1 MLFVCSLP
9 PLGAFNPAITA
20 CVYISIPFIPHS
32 RLMSFSFTFI
42 CRTLHPLPPSMDR
55 AAASAVFCCLCIF
68 PVCRLS
74 LHSVKSSWG
83 WHNPSL
89 AHCSEVKQTLTSKP
103 RRHQTLHTRVV
114 CLGYQY
120 TSNTMK
126 AATPAGYRDLP
137 SVMLTN
143 YGTFAIPWKFCSPE
157 LSLHRTFATWNFRYR
172 DFCSLEHWLPRTKV
186 PRTYAPWN
194 FRPWNFR
201 W

>member
-74 LHSVKSSWG
+74 PWFLRATACYSAYATPIPSVCPFVCHTRAVSKRLNASSKFF
-83 WHNPSL
+83 
-89 AHCSEVKQTLTSKP
+89 HCLGRIILVF
-103 RRHQTLHTRVV
+103 RHQRSL
-114 CLGYQY
+114 CKSDGF
-120 TSNTMK
+120 
-126 AATPAGYRDLP
+126 TPNGGSKYKGG
-137 SVMLTN
+137 S
-143 YGTFAIPWKFCSPE
+143 
-157 LSLHRTFATWNFRYR
+157 
-172 DFCSLEHWLPRTKV
+172 
-186 PRTYAPWN
+186 N
-194 FRPWNFR
+194 FRPI
-201 W
+201 